1 MQVVNTVFTA
11 NLYKSF
17 DLFVVSRRIY
27 SSIYKPQR
35 FSGLLFKV
43 GKISITL
50 FSNGKLNI
58 LGCKNFKECKK
69 VGRKVA
75 TLLDAKLKDIKLV
88 NIVASENIGKR
99 LDLIKLAKVF
109 RDMDRNEYE
118 FHFEPELLAAFV
130 WKMKEKSEN
139 EYNKVLTAMIFH
151 TGKINYTGAKRMED
165 IERASNIL
173 NDLFIKHHIIFEQ

>member
-1 MQVVNTVFTA
+1 MKVVNTVFTA

-17 DLFVVSRRIY
+17 DLFDVYRRIFN
-27 SSIYKPQR
+27 SIYKPQR

-58 LGCKNFKECKK
+58 LGCKNLKEIKK
-69 VGRKVA
+69 IGRKVA
-75 TLLDAKLKDIKLV
+75 KLLDGECKDLKLV

-99 LDLIKLAKVF
+99 LDLVKLAKVF
-109 RDMDRNEYE
+109 QDMDRNEYE

-130 WKMKEKSEN
+130 WKTKDKSEN
-139 EYNKVLTAMIFH
+139 GYNKVLTAMIFH
-151 TGKINYTGAKRMED
+151 TGKVNYTGGKRMED

-173 NDLFIKHHIIFEQ
+173 NDLFIKNHIIFEQ

>member
-1 MQVVNTVFTA
+1 MKVVNTVFTS

-17 DLFVVSRRIY
+17 DLFDVSRRIY
-27 SSIYKPQR
+27 NSIYKPQR

-43 GKISITL
+43 GKISIL

-75 TLLDAKLKDIKLV
+75 KLLDGELKDIKLV
-88 NIVASENIGKR
+88 NIVASENIGRR
-99 LDLIKLAKVF
+99 LDLVKLAKVF
-109 RDMDRNEYE
+109 QDMDRNEYE

-130 WKMKEKSEN
+130 WKMKDNSKNGNS
-139 EYNKVLTAMIFH
+139 KVLTAMIFH

-173 NDLFIKHHIIFEQ
+173 NDLFMKHHIIFEQ